1 MNRARAT
8 FQTQFFVAALTA
20 TILALGV
27 AGILFAGTMRRQVD
41 DQIESTLV
49 AETRLAAELLSRTA
63 PLPTIPELQDEA
75 IRIGELLSARVTFI
89 GEDGR
94 VVGDSFEKLS
104 DLASMENHA
113 QRPEVVEA
121 RTSGLGRS
129 RRSSASVKMD
139 MLYAAVPVKHPTIAF
154 VRVAVPLTDVGHQVQ
169 TVLTATGTALGLAL
183 VGAAAIAWLFS
194 IRISQR
200 VRLIAQVAQRYES
213 GDLTPPRLGFG
224 DDELGTV
231 ARALDQSVQ
240 EVGRRL
246 AEQARDRARME
257 AILAGMVE
265 GVIVVD
271 AQGRL
276 QLVNDAAKLMLKLR
290 DVSIG
295 RQYSETIRVPAIA
308 ELVAEVL
315 LGHKPEALQLSPPRD
330 PSRAIMA
337 RAAPA
342 AGSAEH
348 GVILVLHDITDLK
361 RADQIRRD
369 FVANVSHELRT
380 PLTAIRG
387 YVEALSEDDANPEDR
402 RRFLEIIG
410 RQTLRMERLVK
421 DLLRLARLDA
431 GQETLDLVA
440 CDTRLLVE
448 GVVDDLES
456 AAEERRQRV
465 EVTIA
470 PDATIVRADPAK
482 LHDALRNLVANAI
495 TYSPEQ
501 STVRVEAVPVD
512 GRMTMSVSDEG
523 PGIPEEDL
531 SRVFERF
538 YRVDKS
544 RARDP
549 GGTGLG
555 LAIVKH
561 LVELHGGA
569 VRVENRE
576 GGGAKFTIALLI
588 AFVCFFAGCTRASAP
603 RTSTSSGPLKIER
616 DSSPAGPATAQ
627 PQLTA
632 AGGSVVLSWLASVA
646 GATTLTFSERR
657 DAGWSAPLPVVSGRD
672 LFANWADLPSV
683 MRMSNGELVAH
694 WMQDTD
700 PAAEAYDLRLAT
712 SSDGGRSWS
721 APFSPHHDGTKSEH
735 GFASLFEAPGGSLGL
750 VWLDGRS
757 MKETGL
763 RTAMFDSDWTQLS
776 EDAVDTHV
784 CDCCP
789 TAVAIT
795 ASGPIVAFRG
805 RTDDETRDISVSRLV
820 EETWTEPVPV
830 HHDGWHL
837 NGCPVNGPALSASG
851 RDVAVAWF
859 TAPQDEGH
867 VFVAFSQNAGT
878 TFGAPVRVDE
888 SGSLGRVDVE
898 LMPDG
903 SAMVSWIELAG
914 RQAAFMVRRV
924 ERSGVRSA
932 PTTVT
937 TLGANRSSVYPRM
950 ARRGNEI
957 IFAWTDPESLS
968 VQTAIAR
975 AASP

>member
-1 MNRARAT
+1 MTRARAT

-27 AGILFAGTMRRQVD
+27 AGILFSGTMRRQVD

-49 AETRLAAELLSRTA
+49 AETRLAAELLSRTT
-63 PLPTIPELQDEA
+63 PLPTVPEIQDEA

-89 GEDGR
+89 AEDGR
-94 VVGDSFEKLS
+94 VVGDSFEQLS

-113 QRPEVVEA
+113 QRPEVVDA
-121 RTSGLGRS
+121 RRSGLGRS

-139 MLYAAVPVKHPTIAF
+139 MLYAAVPVKHPIIAF

-308 ELVAEVL
+308 DLVAEVL
-315 LGHKPEALQLSPPRD
+315 LGHRPEALQLSPPRD

-342 AGSAEH
+342 AGSAEY

-387 YVEALSEDDANPEDR
+387 YVEALSEDDTNPEDR

-440 CDTRLLVE
+440 CDTRLLVQ

-456 AAEERRQRV
+456 AAVERRQRV
-465 EVTIA
+465 DVTIA
-470 PDATIVRADPAK
+470 PEAAVVRADPAK

-501 STVRVEAVPVD
+501 STIRVEAVPVD

-569 VRVENRE
+569 VRVENRD
-576 GGGAKFTIALLI
+576 GGGARFTIALLL
-588 AFVCFFAGCTRASAP
+588 AVVCLLAGCTRSSAP
-603 RTSTSSGPLKIER
+603 PPPTASGPLKIER
-616 DSSPAGPATAQ
+616 DRSPAGPATAQ

-646 GATTLTFSERR
+646 GATTLTFAERT
-657 DAGWSAPLPVVSGRD
+657 DTGWSTPLPVVSGRD

-683 MRMSNGELVAH
+683 MRMSNGDLVAH

-712 SSDGGRSWS
+712 SSDGGRTWS

-735 GFASLFEAPGGSLGL
+735 GFASLFEAPGGSFGV

-757 MKETGL
+757 MTETGL
-763 RTAMFDSDWTQLS
+763 RTAMFNNDWTQLS
-776 EDAVDTHV
+776 EEAIDTRV

-789 TAVAIT
+789 TAVAVT

-805 RTDDETRDISVSRLV
+805 RTDDETRDISVSRLLD
-820 EETWTEPVPV
+820 ESWTEPVTV

-851 RDVAVAWF
+851 RDVALAWF

-867 VFVAFSQNAGT
+867 VFVAFSQNAGM

-898 LMPDG
+898 LLPDG
-903 SAMVSWIELAG
+903 AAMVSWIELAG
-914 RQAAFMVRRV
+914 QQAAFMVRRV
-924 ERSGVRSA
+924 ERSGGRSA
-932 PTTVT
+932 ATRVA
-937 TLGANRSSVYPRM
+937 TLGTNRSSVYPRM

-957 IFAWTDPESLS
+957 IFAWTDAESLS
-968 VQTAIAR
+968 VQTAITR
-975 AASP
+975 VVP